1 MTKTKWFA
9 AALLAA
15 SGALS
20 AVAEE
25 QLESRTLLD
34 GKVTM
39 LVPAG
44 FAPMSDEYR
53 QAKYP
58 GGNAPAF
65 VLTDESTTVNI
76 AMDHK
81 PNAIA
86 PEQIKLL
93 EEPMRQQFASAK
105 INSAGMSTING
116 REFLVFDLEVELPD
130 GPNHNHLALTS
141 LEGRLLIVSFNCM
154 PARLANCANLGN
166 RVIESIQ
173 VNGK

>member
-1 MTKTKWFA
+1 MKITRLLLAVLCA
-9 AALLAA
+9 AATLPAIA
-15 SGALS
+15 D
-20 AVAEE
+20 EK
-25 QLESRTLLD
+25 LESRTLLD
-34 GKVTM
+34 GKITM

-44 FAPMSDEYR
+44 YAPLSDEYR

-105 INSAGMSTING
+105 INAAGMRAING
-116 REFLVFDLEVELPD
+116 REFLVFDLDVELPD
-130 GPNHNHLALTS
+130 GPNHNLLAITS
-141 LEGRLLIVSFNCM
+141 LECRMLIVSYNCM
-154 PARLANCANLGN
+154 PARQANCADLGN
-166 RVIESIQ
+166 RVIESVQ
-173 VNGK
+173 VKGQ